1 MESRVSDSL
10 MRQRFDITLL
20 TGLAGLALVLAVI
33 GIFSVKSF
41 LVALRM
47 QEIGIRT
54 ALGAQRRNVL
64 R

>member
-33 GIFSVKSF
+33 GILSVKSF
-41 LVALRM
+41 LVAC
-47 QEIGIRT
+47 GC
-54 ALGAQRRNVL
+54 RRSVSG
-64 R
+64 RHWEHIVEMY